1 MVRLFTL
8 SIALFVLASLLCG
21 LAPNFEMLILFRV
34 IQGLVAGPMIPLS
47 QALLLQSYPREKSGT
62 ALAMWSMTTLVAP
75 VMGPLLGGW
84 ITDNMSWP
92 WIFYINVPVGLV
104 AAAITWNIYKPRE
117 TPTQKLPIDTVGL
130 AALVIWIGALQIML
144 DKGKETGSPRR

>member
-1 MVRLFTL
+1 
-8 SIALFVLASLLCG
+8 
-21 LAPNFEMLILFRV
+21 
-34 IQGLVAGPMIPLS
+34 
-47 QALLLQSYPREKSGT
+47 
-62 ALAMWSMTTLVAP
+62 MWSMTTLGAR
-75 VMGPLLGGW
+75 VMGPLRGGW

-130 AALVIWIGALQIML
+130 AALVIWIAALQFWL
-144 DKGKETGSPRR
+144 DKGKELDWFASPLIIALAVSYTHLDVYKRQRWCCRWPPS